1 MLDKIE
7 IYIKNEEVVVGRA
20 VVGFPIPD
28 HGICALKDTLK
39 TEKVMSEADRIA
51 LEVVNEVAR
60 EKGVKVEV
68 IHVST
73 FRGRL
78 KAKRAGVKETPT
90 IIMGGTKIVGIP
102 EKEQILTLLQ
112 R

>member
-1 MLDKIE
+1 MFDKVVVFV
-7 IYIKNEEVVVGRA
+7 KNEEVVVGKT
-20 VVGFPIPD
+20 VIGFPIPE
-28 HGICALKDTLK
+28 HGMCSWKDTVK

-68 IHVST
+68 IDVST
-73 FRGRL
+73 FLGKL

-90 IIMGGTKIVGIP
+90 IIIGENKIEGIRR
-102 EKEQILTLLQ
+102 KSKF
-112 R
+112 